1 MNFTMLTR
9 KCLSLAL
16 VMGMTFGV
24 GRSSGAPRDQVAAA
38 NGRALEGLRA
48 QVVSEPIGENL
59 TVADLLSKTGTGKK
73 FNQVLARAQ
82 QIGGPRWLDGQTCQV
97 RLEIAGPVVAR
108 ALVDTAT
115 LSRLESPVPP
125 DVLAGRLK
133 QWDRRT
139 FTAIGTSTAGGAAEL
154 ARPVYDG
161 AAWSTVADESR
172 RVAVAAARKDAVA
185 RVMEIIR
192 PIHLGSDKTVAQVLE
207 IPEVATELEQWL
219 AERPVTQVEFRD
231 DLQVRMTLAVPAA
244 ELFEAFR
251 ASAAKHPEAMEQ
263 IKETEWYPIR
273 DAFVARM
280 AATACRGLA
289 QAGPGKAGRGLS
301 FDLPRTPPDWIETQL
316 EADGG
321 SSAAGSRLKAARAAE
336 ADAIEKLR
344 IQLESLPLTS
354 GSTVGDAARQDKQVA
369 GALDRAL
376 GRARTK
382 RVDYLGDGGA
392 RVVMTLELSEF
403 WNELHASPGVPTSS
417 IP

>member
-1 MNFTMLTR
+1 MLIR
-9 KCLSLAL
+9 KCFSLAL

-24 GRSSGAPRDQVAAA
+24 ARSMGAPKDQVIAA

-48 QVVSEPIGENL
+48 QVVSEPIGVNV

-108 ALVDTAT
+108 ALVDIAT

-133 QWDRRT
+133 EWDRRT

-172 RVAVAAARKDAVA
+172 RVAVAAARKNAVA

-192 PIHLGSDKTVAQVLE
+192 PIHLGSDTTVAKVLE
-207 IPEVATELEQWL
+207 TPEVTAELEQWL

-231 DLQVRMTLAVPAA
+231 DLQVRMTLAVPGA
-244 ELFEAFR
+244 ELFEVFR
-251 ASAAKHPEAMEQ
+251 ASAGKHPEAVGQ
-263 IKETEWYPIR
+263 IKETEWYAIR

-289 QAGPGKAGRGLS
+289 QAGPGKAGRLS
-301 FDLPRTPPDWIETQL
+301 SDLPRTPPDWIERQL
-316 EADGG
+316 EADGK
-321 SSAAGSRLKAARAAE
+321 SHALASRLKAARAAE

-344 IQLESLPLTS
+344 LQLESLPLS
-354 GSTVGDAARQDKQVA
+354 RGLTVGEAAGQDKQVA
-369 GALDRAL
+369 GAIDRAL
-376 GRARTK
+376 GRSRTK
-382 RVDYLGDGGA
+382 RVDYLDDGGA
-392 RVVMTLELSEF
+392 QVVMTLELSEF
-403 WNELHASPGVPTSS
+403 WNELHANPGAATTS